1 VFGLGFGEIL
11 ILIIV
16 GIVVVGP
23 RKLPTLMRSTGQWIS
38 KLRRMSTELRAQSGI
53 DDLIRQEGLER
64 EIQEIRSLSRVNI
77 VDTLMAPAIGATAVQ
92 APTPKPAPKAVPVLP
107 PEPLREREYPLIGC
121 DAYGALADDV
131 EPPPPPETPSPAS
144 KPAPALEAAP
154 APEAA
159 PTPAPA
165 PTLEAAPEA
174 APAPAPEAAPA
185 PAPAST
191 STSTFTP
198 APKPE
203 AAS

>member
-165 PTLEAAPEA
+165 PAPTLEAAPEA

-185 PAPAST
+185 STPA
-191 STSTFTP
+191 P

>member
-154 APEAA
+154 EAA

>member
-1 VFGLGFGEIL
+1 MFGLGFGEIL

-165 PTLEAAPEA
+165 PAPTLEAAPEA

-185 PAPAST
+185 STPA
-191 STSTFTP
+191 P

>member
-144 KPAPALEAAP
+144 R
-154 APEAA
+154 
-159 PTPAPA
+159 PA

-185 PAPAST
+185 STPA
-191 STSTFTP
+191 P